1 MHRKILE
8 NYTSPTG
15 SCTHRTVPI
24 IPKISSTS
32 TENWFKYTVL
42 HGSTTTPRTAIQ
54 WFSFSIYIFWDL
66 EKDHRF
72 LYRFDKMHFSPVFED
87 KICHM
92 VNVIASYPEVTD
104 FRETRTMYLL
114 SNTNFSLCDNFNWI
128 DCGGSFEW
136 STWPGTKSSGCQ
148 LANRLPTEKD
158 EEARSAVRL
167 FVLRSSVG
175 LFPAKPSKFTA
186 YSTNSSSS
194 LVCLENQTN
203 SSCAIIARK
212 SRN

>member
-1 MHRKILE
+1 MHTQNRP
-8 NYTSPTG
+8 NN
-15 SCTHRTVPI
+15 
-24 IPKISSTS
+24 
-32 TENWFKYTVL
+32 TENWFEYIVAWFNDNSTYRHSVL
-42 HGSTTTPRTAIQ
+42 LFQHLHILRPRER
-54 WFSFSIYIFWDL
+54 SSIFISIRQNAF
-66 EKDHRF
+66 
-72 LYRFDKMHFSPVFED
+72 PPPPPAFED
-87 KICHM
+87 KIWHM

-114 SNTNFSLCDNFNWI
+114 SNTNFSLCGNFNWI

-136 STWPGTKSSGCQ
+136 STWPRTKSSDCQ
-148 LANRLPTEKD
+148 LASRLPAEKD

-167 FVLRSSVG
+167 FVLRSAVG

-186 YSTNSSSS
+186 YSTSSSSS

-203 SSCAIIARK
+203 PSCAIIARK

>member
-1 MHRKILE
+1 MVQRQLHVPPFNDSLSSFTYFETSRKIIDF
-8 NYTSPTG
+8 Y
-15 SCTHRTVPI
+15 I
-24 IPKISSTS
+24 DSTKCI
-32 TENWFKYTVL
+32 F
-42 HGSTTTPRTAIQ
+42 PRIRRQ
-54 WFSFSIYIFWDL
+54 N
-66 EKDHRF
+66 
-72 LYRFDKMHFSPVFED
+72 
-87 KICHM
+87 M
-92 VNVIASYPEVTD
+92 VNVIASYFEVTD
-104 FRETRTMYLL
+104 FRETHTMYLL

-136 STWPGTKSSGCQ
+136 STWSETKSSGCQ
-148 LANRLPTEKD
+148 LASRLPTEKD

-167 FVLRSSVG
+167 FVLRSPAG

-203 SSCAIIARK
+203 PSCAIIARK

>member
-15 SCTHRTVPI
+15 SYIHRTVPI
-24 IPKISSTS
+24 IPKIDSSTS
-32 TENWFKYTVL
+32 L
-42 HGSTTTPRTAIQ
+42 HGSTTTPRTVIRC
-54 WFSFSIYIFWDL
+54 FSFSIYIFWDL

-72 LYRFDKMHFSPVFED
+72 LYRFDKMHSPPPPAFED
-87 KICHM
+87 KIWHM

-114 SNTNFSLCDNFNWI
+114 SNTNFSLCSNFNWI

-136 STWPGTKSSGCQ
+136 STWPRTKSSGCQ
-148 LANRLPTEKD
+148 LASRLPAEKD

-167 FVLRSSVG
+167 FVLRSAVG

-186 YSTNSSSS
+186 YSTSSSSS

-203 SSCAIIARK
+203 PSCAIIARK

>member
-1 MHRKILE
+1 MVQRQLHVPSFGASLSAFTYFETSRKIIDF
-8 NYTSPTG
+8 Y
-15 SCTHRTVPI
+15 I
-24 IPKISSTS
+24 DST
-32 TENWFKYTVL
+32 KC
-42 HGSTTTPRTAIQ
+42 
-54 WFSFSIYIFWDL
+54 IF
-66 EKDHRF
+66 
-72 LYRFDKMHFSPVFED
+72 PPAFED
-87 KICHM
+87 KIWHM

-136 STWPGTKSSGCQ
+136 STWPRTKSSGCQ
-148 LANRLPTEKD
+148 LASRLPAEKD

-167 FVLRSSVG
+167 FVLRSAVG

-186 YSTNSSSS
+186 YSTSSSSS

-203 SSCAIIARK
+203 PSCAIIARK